1 MGKWALNL
9 TFEEGDEVA
18 AQRIESTERLANRL
32 LDLAVTALPVIARAS
47 RKAPTPRPLP
57 RLVSFPGGKAGTVT
71 HAHDC
76 ACNSCQPTP
85 VSESAVEE
93 MIEER
98 LRALG
103 VTSPKA
109 ESGPEP
115 GNYKMSVEDDEL

>member
-47 RKAPTPRPLP
+47 RKAPTPSRPDSLP
-57 RLVSFPGGKAGTVT
+57 AGKEGPVT
-71 HAHDC
+71 HARNC
-76 ACNSCQPTP
+76 ACNFCQPRP
-85 VSESAVEE
+85 VSETAVEE

-98 LRALG
+98 LRAYG
-103 VTSPKA
+103 FSSPTEKAFQDPKA
-109 ESGPEP
+109 ESDKESGC
-115 GNYKMSVEDDEL
+115 